1 MADCLAVL
9 SGCHQ
14 SIEEQ
19 LATLEQLC
27 RSGSPAPAEARAV
40 VRYFDGEGR
49 QHHRDEDEDVFPL
62 LRSLAAERGRADIA
76 AVVDE
81 LEREHASMDRQWG
94 RLREKLGA
102 LADGRGGVVDADDV
116 MRFAWLY
123 RRHMQYEAAAVLP
136 FAAEALSE
144 EQRAALARRMAARR
158 SVAA

>member
-1 MADCLAVL
+1 MH
-9 SGCHQ
+9 G
-14 SIEEQ
+14 
-19 LATLEQLC
+19 
-27 RSGSPAPAEARAV
+27 
-40 VRYFDGEGR
+40 
-49 QHHRDEDEDVFPL
+49 
-62 LRSLAAERGRADIA
+62 
-76 AVVDE
+76 
-81 LEREHASMDRQWG
+81 ASG

-158 SVAA
+158 TVAA

>member
-14 SIEEQ
+14 SIEAQ

-49 QHHRDEDEDVFPL
+49 QHHRDEDEDLFPL
-62 LRSLAAERGRADIA
+62 LRALAAERGRADIA
-76 AVVDE
+76 AVMDE
-81 LEREHASMDRQWG
+81 LEREHATMDRQWSQ
-94 RLREKLGA
+94 LREGLAKLA
-102 LADGRGGVVDADDV
+102 EGRGGMLDAEEV

-123 RRHMQYEAAAVLP
+123 RRHMQYEAAV
-136 FAAEALSE
+136 
-144 EQRAALARRMAARR
+144 
-158 SVAA
+158 V